1 MVSKTAITKDRLERY
16 YDLSRLK
23 KEIEEEMNQIKEEFH
38 AYFDAE
44 VGANKKGEIIEGNY
58 KLLRQV
64 RKTEKYNDSVTVQR
78 LEELNM
84 TDLIQV
90 VKKADGDRIDAAI
103 NLGLLK
109 EEDLDGCKKVTYS
122 KAILIK
128 EI

>member
-23 KEIEEEMNQIKEEFH
+23 KEIEQEMNQLKEEFH

-44 VGANKKGEIIEGNY
+44 VGANKKAEIIEGNY

-64 RKTEKYNDSVTVQR
+64 RKTEKYNDNVTVQR
-78 LEELNM
+78 LEALNM
-84 TDLIQV
+84 TDLIKIE
-90 VKKADGDRIDAAI
+90 KKADGDKIDAAI
-103 NLGLLK
+103 NLGLIN
-109 EEDLDGCKKVTYS
+109 EEDISDCKKITYS
-122 KAILIK
+122 KAILVK